1 MRRGRAIT
9 LGRPRIVMLEEEP
22 LDRFRQRALALACR
36 MRFDP
41 FLVNEAI
48 ATLTCSL
55 GTEWVANEANTQQRG
70 TPWPFRDHPVGQMIH
85 VAGERSVAEAL
96 ELAHYLKTAA
106 SSQAFP
112 TLVAGIKARDN
123 AQYRHTLLQLAF
135 HDRFALL
142 ADDPPILEPPT
153 DGGRVADIQFR
164 RLDRLYLVECY
175 ARREGTRAA
184 DETDWLME
192 KTLNAI
198 NDLEGVFS
206 IAIQLHSMPN
216 AAERKELRGQIV
228 AAAKRLDAMCRS
240 GARAP
245 SELIESDAA
254 RTSVWKRRPSRLGRR
269 SPLYVHPS
277 FPDLGDPDRL
287 IVGEEVSE
295 RAIRGLNP
303 TTMRGTLVGHVAV
316 WLPAGQVGVPE
327 TVDEQVLQ
335 LVGKMRTK
343 LAQTRSR
350 DAHRV
355 LIVDTWTAH
364 SQFRLSEEAEAKVKR
379 AIFGGHSNVAG
390 VLLVTRHFDEHVKRH
405 RYEMKPLANVVLGG
419 SAIVDLV
426 ALESELTVPEILS

>member
-1 MRRGRAIT
+1 MF
-9 LGRPRIVMLEEEP
+9 EEEP
-22 LDRFRQRALALACR
+22 LDRFRQRALGLASR

-48 ATLTCSL
+48 GTLTCSL
-55 GTEWVANEANTQQRG
+55 GAEWVASEADTRQRG

-85 VAGERSVAEAL
+85 VAGESSVAEAL

-112 TLVAGIKARDN
+112 TLIAQIKAR
-123 AQYRHTLLQLAF
+123 AQYRPTLLQLAF
-135 HDRFALL
+135 HDRLALL
-142 ADDPPILEPPT
+142 ADDLPILEPPT

-164 RLDRLYLVECY
+164 RLDQPYLVECY
-175 ARREGTRAA
+175 ARSEGTSAA
-184 DETDWLME
+184 DEAEWLME
-192 KTLNAI
+192 KTLNAV

-206 IAIQLHSMPN
+206 IAIQLHSIPN
-216 AAERKELRGQIV
+216 AAERKELHRQIV
-228 AAAKRLDAMCRS
+228 AAAKRLDAVCWRS

-254 RTSVWKRRPSRLGRR
+254 RISVWRTRPSRLGGR
-269 SPLYVHPS
+269 PLLCVHPS

-287 IVGEEVSE
+287 IVGEEVPE

-303 TTMRGTLVGHVAV
+303 TATRGALVGHVAV
-316 WLPAGQVGVPE
+316 WLPAGQAGLPE
-327 TVDEQVLQ
+327 SVDEQVLK

-350 DAHRV
+350 DAYRV

-364 SQFRLSEEAEAKVKR
+364 SRFRLSEEAETQVKR

-390 VLLVTRHFDEHVKRH
+390 VLLVTRHFDEDAKRH
-405 RYEMKPLANVVLGG
+405 RYQMKSIANVALGG
-419 SAIVDLV
+419 YPIVDLV
-426 ALESELTVPEILS
+426 ALESELTVPEVLP

>member
-1 MRRGRAIT
+1 MF
-9 LGRPRIVMLEEEP
+9 EEQP
-22 LDRFRQRALALACR
+22 LDRFRQRALALASR

-41 FLVNEAI
+41 FLVNETI

-55 GTEWVANEANTQQRG
+55 GTEWVANEADTLQRG
-70 TPWPFRDHPVGQMIH
+70 TPWPFREHPVGEMIH

-112 TLVAGIKARDN
+112 TLIAGIKARDN

-135 HDRFALL
+135 HHRFALL

-175 ARREGTRAA
+175 ARRVSTSAS
-184 DETDWLME
+184 DEVHWLME
-192 KTLNAI
+192 KTMKAI
-198 NDLEGVFS
+198 NDLKGVFA
-206 IAIQLHSMPN
+206 IAIQLHSIPK
-216 AAERKELRGQIV
+216 AAERKKLQRQIV
-228 AAAKRLDAMCRS
+228 FAAKRLDAGSRRS
-240 GARAP
+240 GAWPP
-245 SELIESDAA
+245 SEMIESDAA
-254 RTSVWKRRPSRLGRR
+254 RISVSKTRPGRLGRR
-269 SPLYVHPS
+269 SPLFVHPS
-277 FPDLGDPDRL
+277 FPDLGGPDRL
-287 IVGEEVSE
+287 IVGEEVPE

-303 TTMRGTLVGHVAV
+303 TATRGTLAGHVAV
-316 WLPAGQVGVPE
+316 WLPADRAGLPE
-327 TVDEQVLQ
+327 SVDEQVLG

-343 LAQTRSR
+343 LAQTRAR

-379 AIFGGHSNVAG
+379 AIFGEHSNVAG
-390 VLLVTRHFDEHVKRH
+390 VLLVTRHFDEDVKRQ
-405 RYEMKPLANVVLGG
+405 RYQMKPLVNVVLG
-419 SAIVDLV
+419 SSPIEDLV
-426 ALESELTVPEILS
+426 ALESELTVPEVLS

>member
-1 MRRGRAIT
+1 M
-9 LGRPRIVMLEEEP
+9 MFEEEP

-55 GTEWVANEANTQQRG
+55 GTEWVAGEADTQQRG
-70 TPWPFRDHPVGQMIH
+70 TPWPFRAHPIGEMIH

-175 ARREGTRAA
+175 ARSVCNSAS
-184 DETDWLME
+184 DQVHWLTE
-192 KTLNAI
+192 KTLTAI

-216 AAERKELRGQIV
+216 AAERKDLHRQIV
-228 AAAKRLDAMCRS
+228 AAAKRLDAVWR
-240 GARAP
+240 GVARAP
-245 SELIESDAA
+245 SEMIESDAA
-254 RTSVWKRRPSRLGRR
+254 RISVWKTRPSRLGGH
-269 SPLYVHPS
+269 SLLCEHPS
-277 FPDLGDPDRL
+277 FPYLGDPDRL
-287 IVGEEVSE
+287 IVGKEVSE

-303 TTMRGTLVGHVAV
+303 TAMRGTLVGHVAV
-316 WLPAGQVGVPE
+316 WLPAGQAGVPE
-327 TVDEQVLQ
+327 SVDEQVLR

-355 LIVDTWTAH
+355 LIVDTPSAH
-364 SQFRLSEEAEAKVKR
+364 SRFRLSEEAEAKVKR

-390 VLLVTRHFDEHVKRH
+390 VLLVTRHFDEDVKRH
-405 RYEMKPLANVVLGG
+405 KYQMKPLTNFALGG
-419 SAIVDLV
+419 SPIVDLV
-426 ALESELTVPEILS
+426 ALESDLTVPEVLS

>member
-1 MRRGRAIT
+1 MF
-9 LGRPRIVMLEEEP
+9 EEEP
-22 LDRFRQRALALACR
+22 LDRFRQRALALASR

-55 GTEWVANEANTQQRG
+55 GTEWVSGESDTRQRG
-70 TPWPFRDHPVGQMIH
+70 TPWPFRDHPVGEMIH

-106 SSQAFP
+106 SSPAFP

-123 AQYRHTLLQLAF
+123 VQYRHTLLQLAF
-135 HDRFALL
+135 HDRCALL

-164 RLDRLYLVECY
+164 RLDQPYLVECY
-175 ARREGTRAA
+175 ARSVPTSAS
-184 DETDWLME
+184 DEVHWLMA
-192 KTLNAI
+192 KAMNAI
-198 NDLEGVFS
+198 NDLKGVFS
-206 IAIQLHSMPN
+206 IAIQLHSIPK
-216 AAERKELRGQIV
+216 AAERKELHRQIV
-228 AAAKRLDAMCRS
+228 AAGKRLDAVCWRS

-245 SELIESDAA
+245 SEMIESDAA
-254 RTSVWKRRPSRLGRR
+254 RVCIWKTRSSWLGGR
-269 SPLYVHPS
+269 SPLWVHPS
-277 FPDLGDPDRL
+277 FPNLGHPDRH
-287 IVGEEVSE
+287 IVGEAVPEK
-295 RAIRGLNP
+295 AIRGLNP
-303 TTMRGTLVGHVAV
+303 SATRGTLAGHVAV
-316 WLPAGQVGVPE
+316 WLPAGQAGLPE
-327 TVDEQVLQ
+327 SVDEPVLK

-364 SQFRLSEEAEAKVKR
+364 SRFRLSEEAEAKVKR

-390 VLLVTRHFDEHVKRH
+390 VLLVTRHFDEDVKRH
-405 RYEMKPLANVVLGG
+405 RYQMKPFANVVLSG
-419 SAIVDLV
+419 SPIVDLV
-426 ALESELTVPEILS
+426 ALEPGLTVPGVLS